1 MNPTHTPWRQK
12 VDTSEST
19 PVAES
24 EPESGVL
31 HTLHQAEVVTGAGA
45 VVSSDRQNNGG
56 RPADWPGE
64 TVAEPLPAALQLG
77 LQAFSLKVPVPCLL
91 AAVEGGGDDQ
101 LRVRFHIIRN
111 ARIENVGK
119 SQSCMVSK
127 LRIIWKQTVAIG
139 EEEGLSV
146 RLPLPVE
153 WAALFP
159 ADVVRA
165 ANSTITDNGSLAT
178 TLKPDQ
184 ARQQEEVAGRQVEAV
199 VGGAVVQRWF
209 VPPSERAIPSRKQ
222 RRKARQAAR
231 RIVEARRLVI
241 HGLLPLA
248 AASAAAQDNHRSR
261 KRRDG
266 GGGQDPAELANDNSR
281 GGGRS
286 GDMCSPPPETEELV
300 RALFARWGA
309 ITAVQL
315 VGTPSGKAQ
324 RGARS
329 GGGAAAVAA
338 DGGVLL
344 EFSEVKIIIHNI
356 HHIIITQS
364 LHADL

>member
-1 MNPTHTPWRQK
+1 
-12 VDTSEST
+12 
-19 PVAES
+19 
-24 EPESGVL
+24 
-31 HTLHQAEVVTGAGA
+31 
-45 VVSSDRQNNGG
+45 
-56 RPADWPGE
+56 
-64 TVAEPLPAALQLG
+64 
-77 LQAFSLKVPVPCLL
+77 
-91 AAVEGGGDDQ
+91 
-101 LRVRFHIIRN
+101 
-111 ARIENVGK
+111 
-119 SQSCMVSK
+119 MVSK
-127 LRIIWKQTVAIG
+127 LRNIWKQTVAIG

-209 VPPSERAIPSRKQ
+209 VPPSERATPSRKQ

-248 AASAAAQDNHRSR
+248 AASAAQDNHRSR